1 MTTNSKQELITKIV
15 TLLNELID
23 VEEKTSTK
31 SPKPDEKIEMLNI
44 KECTELVKG
53 LSEHTV
59 RQLVKQN
66 KIPYVRAGKGKNGKI
81 LIAKSELMSYLNGSQ

>member
-1 MTTNSKQELITKIV
+1 MTTNTKQELISKIV

-23 VEEKTSTK
+23 AEEKSSTK
-31 SPKPDEKIEMLNI
+31 ILQTDHKVEMLTI
-44 KECTELVKG
+44 KECTKLIKG

-81 LIAKSELMSYLNGSQ
+81 LIAKSALMSYLNGLQ

>member
-23 VEEKTSTK
+23 VEEKTSM
-31 SPKPDEKIEMLNI
+31 KIPQADKKVEMLTI
-44 KECTELVKG
+44 KECTGLVKG
-53 LSEHTV
+53 LSKHTV

-81 LIAKSELMSYLNGSQ
+81 LIAKSALMSYISS